1 MNTDEF
7 WQIIDAVHDESGGDM
22 ERKCVLLKQQ
32 LLRLNG
38 EDIRQ
43 FIAHFDS
50 VDALAYSW
58 PLWGAAYVIHGGC
71 SDDSFSDFRATLIS
85 QGRRIYH
92 AAIED
97 PESLA
102 ELEVEDEED
111 LFYEGYQYVKNE
123 VAEEKLG
130 EIPER
135 SVSFPDQPTGE
146 EWDEDGVNNIY
157 PRLAAKYG
165 SSATGEAGNHDRKP
179 WWKLW

>member
-7 WQIIDAVHDESGGDM
+7 WQTIDTVHDESGGDM
-22 ERKCVLLKQQ
+22 KRKCELLKQQ
-32 LLRLNG
+32 LSRLSE

-43 FIAHFDS
+43 FIDHFDS
-50 VDALAYSW
+50 ADALAYSW

-71 SDDSFSDFRATLIS
+71 SDDAFSDFRATLIS

-92 AAIED
+92 AVLAD

-130 EIPER
+130 RIPER
-135 SVSFPDQPTGE
+135 RVPFPDQPAGE
-146 EWDEDGVNNIY
+146 EWDEDGVNSRY

-165 SSATGEAGNHDRKP
+165 ASATGEAGSNDKKP